1 MALAFKIA
9 ARFIKSSKGQTIL
22 IVLGI
27 AIGVSVQVFI
37 GTLIQGL
44 QISLIDKTVGSSSQ
58 ITVTSKN
65 DDRAIDKWKGK
76 VNDIKSLNVGI
87 KNVSEAADF
96 SGFVK
101 YNNKTSPILLRG
113 FIFSNADSIYKI
125 KDSLIQGKE
134 PSNDNEVL
142 VGKDLRDNL
151 SVKLGD
157 KITILTPKGKNEQV
171 TITGFYDL
179 KVSSLNNSW
188 IITNMRTAQ
197 NIFDFGDK
205 VTSIEM
211 QANDVFTADV
221 VAKAVA
227 NKLDSSN
234 LKVDNWK
241 VTNAATLSGLSGQS
255 ASSYMIQVFVLLSVI
270 LGIASVLAITVMQ
283 KSKQLGILKAM
294 GIKDRVASLIFLFE
308 GLILGIFG
316 AIFGVLL
323 GLGLTYSFS
332 KFALNTDG
340 TPLVPLYLDY
350 KFILVSGLI
359 AVVSATIAAV
369 IPAIKSSK
377 LDPIEVIKNG

>member
-9 ARFIKSSKGQTIL
+9 TRFIKSSKGQTIL

-44 QISLIDKTVGSSSQ
+44 QISLVDKTIGRSSQ
-58 ITVTSKN
+58 VTVTSRN
-65 DDRAIDKWKGK
+65 DDKAIDNWQDK
-76 VNDIKSLNVGI
+76 VNSIKSLNANI
-87 KNVSEAADF
+87 KNISEAADF

-101 YNNKTSPILLRG
+101 YNDKTAPILLRG
-113 FIFSNADSIYKI
+113 FIFSNADPIYKI
-125 KDSLIQGKE
+125 KDSIIEGTE
-134 PSNDNEVL
+134 PSNINEVL
-142 VGKDLRDNL
+142 VGKDLKDNL
-151 SVKLGD
+151 SAKLGD
-157 KITILTPKGKNEQV
+157 KLTILTPQGKSQVV

-188 IITNMRTAQ
+188 VITNMKTAQ
-197 NIFDFGDK
+197 NIFDFGNK
-205 VTSIEM
+205 ATSIEM
-211 QANDVFTADV
+211 QTNDVFSADV
-221 VAKAVA
+221 VAKDVQ
-227 NKLDSSN
+227 NKLNSSN

-316 AIFGVLL
+316 AVFGVLL
-323 GLGLTYSFS
+323 GVGLTYSFS
-332 KFALNTDG
+332 KFALNPDG

-350 KFILVSGLI
+350 KFILLSGLI
-359 AVVSATIAAV
+359 AVVSATVAAV
-369 IPAIKSSK
+369 IPAVKSSK

>member
-65 DDRAIDKWKGK
+65 DDRAIDKWNGK

-134 PSNDNEVL
+134 PSSDNEVL

-316 AIFGVLL
+316 AVFGVLL

-350 KFILVSGLI
+350 KFILLSGLI

>member
-157 KITILTPKGKNEQV
+157 KITILTPQGKSQQV

-197 NIFDFGDK
+197 NMFDFGDK

-350 KFILVSGLI
+350 KFILLSGLI